1 MERLHDF
8 FLKRLGIFCVER
20 LRDFFTTHS
29 LTHSLDTLKVT
40 FLKTYADGP
49 TDGQTDG
56 RTDGQTTGLLELL
69 RAAKKNTHQK
79 LEGCLLRGS
88 SWSKFELF
96 NWIKGFF
103 VLFLTKKFHHTKTSF
118 LSHKKNFF
126 FCYNFFPLKFFFC
139 ILSQRFFS
147 VTDSQLDFESCS
159 GHNLFIYQARGV

>member
-1 MERLHDF
+1 MS
-8 FLKRLGIFCVER
+8 FCVER

-40 FLKTYADGP
+40 FLQTYTDGP

-56 RTDGQTTGLLELL
+56 RTNRQTTELLELL
-69 RAAKKNTHQK
+69 RAAKKIHTKNK
-79 LEGCLLRGS
+79 KVSCYAGLLGHNFSFLIGS
-88 SWSKFELF
+88 Q
-96 NWIKGFF
+96 GFF

-118 LSHKKNFF
+118 LSQKKTFFPVTIFFPSNFF
-126 FCYNFFPLKFFFC
+126 FVFC
-139 ILSQRFFS
+139 HKEFFS